1 MKSETRF
8 PRPTAFAV
16 SALLAVLLF
25 PLSASRTASAQ
36 QSLHGFDR
44 GRARDML
51 EMLKEDI
58 KKNYYD
64 PTFHGIDLDAH
75 FKEAEEKLKQA
86 ASVGQI
92 FGIIAQALV
101 DFNDSHLFFVPPER
115 AARYEY
121 GWRIRMVGDRCFI
134 TAVKPDSDAEKK
146 GLQPGDELYSIDGY
160 APTRENQWK
169 LIYMFFSLRPQPG
182 VHMVVNKPDG
192 QQREFD
198 VMAKITPGKRVKD
211 LAGGSDLNEFLR
223 DEDDA
228 EHDRRTSSRQVEVG
242 DDLLVWKMSE
252 FALSDGEVDD
262 LMSKA
267 RKHKSLVLDLRGNGG
282 GSEQTLLRML
292 GNVFDH
298 DVKLGDINRRKETK
312 PLVAKTRGGDN
323 VFKGNLVV
331 LVDSESGSAAE
342 LFARVV
348 QLEKRGT
355 VVGDRTAGA
364 VMRAKFYT
372 HQSGM
377 DVVAFFGA
385 SVTDADVVMTDGKSL
400 EHVGVSP
407 DQLALPSAA
416 DMAAGRDPV
425 LAQAASLVGVKLEP
439 EKAGAFFPPKWK
451 K

>member
-1 MKSETRF
+1 MRPETRF
-8 PRPTAFAV
+8 PRPPAFLLP
-16 SALLAVLLF
+16 ALLTALLL
-25 PLSASRTASAQ
+25 PLAAARPARAQ
-36 QSLHGFDR
+36 QSLSSFDR
-44 GRARDML
+44 GRGHDML

-75 FKEAEEKLKQA
+75 FKAAEEKVKQA
-86 ASVGQI
+86 TSVGQM

-101 DFNDSHLFFVPPER
+101 EFNDSHLFFVPPDR
-115 AARYEY
+115 ATRYDY
-121 GWRIRMVGDRCFI
+121 GWRIQMVGDKCFV
-134 TAVKPDSDAEKK
+134 TAVKPGSDAEKK
-146 GLQPGDELYSIDGY
+146 GLRPGDELYAIDGY
-160 APTRENQWK
+160 GPTRENEWK
-169 LIYMFFSLRPQPG
+169 LLYMYFSLRPQPG

-198 VMAKITPGKRVKD
+198 VMTKITTGKKVKD

-252 FALSDGEVDD
+252 FALTDGEVDG

-267 RKHKSLVLDLRGNGG
+267 RGHKALILDLRGNGG
-282 GSEQTLLRML
+282 GSEETLLRML

-298 DVKLGDINRRKETK
+298 DVKVGDVRRRKETK

-364 VMRAKFYT
+364 VMRAKFYP
-372 HQSGM
+372 HQSGI
-377 DVVAFFGA
+377 DVVALFGA
-385 SVTDADVVMTDGKSL
+385 SITDADMLMTDGKSL
-400 EHVGVSP
+400 EHVGVVP

-416 DMAAGRDPV
+416 DMAAGRDTV
-425 LAQAASLVGVKLEP
+425 LSLAASLVGVKLEP